1 MRRWVVLL
9 LIVSAVG
16 SVVGRMVWRQ
26 VRGVEVDVEP
36 ATRGRVVEAVYATG
50 RVDTDR
56 RATVRARRAAPLL
69 EVLVGPGE
77 AVRAGQL
84 VARQDARES
93 RLAVERAEAE
103 LAAARAALAE
113 AQDAAGRAEELH
125 RSGLLPENEWVRQR
139 ERARELI
146 QRSEALASALAL
158 AKEQA
163 TWIEL
168 RAPLAGVVSALHRRS
183 GDVLRE
189 GDEVMTIV
197 DLSTAYLRV
206 AVDERDLGRIR
217 TELPARVV
225 FDAYPELLLDS
236 QVWRIVP
243 AVDRLTKS
251 ADVLVALPAAS
262 PPLQLDMT
270 ATVNLVVAVVDGA
283 VVLPRDAL
291 LGSGVKRQ
299 VLQIDDRQRVAARTV
314 RVGLCDPERCQ
325 IVEGL
330 AEGDGV
336 IAAPTGLV
344 VGGKVRR
351 R

>member
-9 LIVSAVG
+9 LIVSALG
-16 SVVGRMVWRQ
+16 GVVGRMVWRRI
-26 VRGVEVDVEP
+26 RGVEVNVVQ

-56 RATVRARRAAPLL
+56 RATVRARRAAPLI

-77 AVRAGQL
+77 AVRAGQV
-84 VARQDARES
+84 VALQDAQEA

-113 AQDAAGRAEELH
+113 AQDAAARAEELH
-125 RSGLLPENEWVRQR
+125 RSGLLPENEWVRER
-139 ERARELI
+139 ERSRELA
-146 QRSEALASALAL
+146 QRSEALASAVAL
-158 AKEQA
+158 AQEQA
-163 TWIEL
+163 RWLQL

-225 FDAYPELLLDS
+225 FDAYPELLLES

-251 ADVLVALPAAS
+251 ADVLVAMPSNS

-270 ATVNLVVAVVDGA
+270 ATVNIVVAVIDDA

-291 LGSGVKRQ
+291 LGSGAQRQ
-299 VLQIDDRQRVAARTV
+299 VLQIDRQRAAARTV

-325 IVEGL
+325 VVDDL
-330 AEGDGV
+330 AEGNEV
-336 IAAPTGLV
+336 IAAPAGLV
-344 VGGKVRR
+344 AGDKVRR